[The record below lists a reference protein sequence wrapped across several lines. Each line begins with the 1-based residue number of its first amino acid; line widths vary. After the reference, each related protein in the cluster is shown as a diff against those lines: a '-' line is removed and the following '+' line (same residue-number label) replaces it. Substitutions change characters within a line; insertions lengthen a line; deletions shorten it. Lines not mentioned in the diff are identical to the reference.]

1 MGALSPTRRVGGPA
15 ENRIIFGSVRNRGK
29 SCRLSDAN
37 SMTHVRARTPAEI
50 RHLAT
55 RAAFPQHR
63 SSKANTLCGQNS
75 AGFLQIC
82 KTFKGI
88 ICDDIS
94 EFESFSNRGGL
105 VSIAFRLLGRS
116 DVGCHS
122 QVLASLRDRHLGP
135 PMMGSGGCGG
145 PIYRGVLAIRL
156 TAGIR
161 TRNGLASSIV
171 LRGHRS
177 TGRRNSRFSC
187 FYCAQLAVR
196 YMSVTSVH

>member
-94 EFESFSNRGGL
+94 EFESYMPSQPVPSLCAMVKLTYGRANRDK
-105 VSIAFRLLGRS
+105 VSPPDTLTIAAQERRTPCGKSAPTQICWKPPTAPSRWY
-116 DVGCHS
+116 
-122 QVLASLRDRHLGP
+122 SLRQSKLCPELG
-135 PMMGSGGCGG
+135 
-145 PIYRGVLAIRL
+145 
-156 TAGIR
+156 
-161 TRNGLASSIV
+161 
-171 LRGHRS
+171 
-177 TGRRNSRFSC
+177 
-187 FYCAQLAVR
+187 
-196 YMSVTSVH
+196 

>member
-1 MGALSPTRRVGGPA
+1 MPTEISQLRIPGPA
-15 ENRIIFGSVRNRGK
+15 AKTRIVSVARIRLHFQK
-29 SCRLSDAN
+29 S
-37 SMTHVRARTPAEI
+37 ARP
-50 RHLAT
+50 
-55 RAAFPQHR
+55 
-63 SSKANTLCGQNS
+63 
-75 AGFLQIC
+75 
-82 KTFKGI
+82 FKGI

-94 EFESFSNRGGL
+94 EFESFSIGAGW
-105 VSIAFRLLGRS
+105 SFRLLRRS
-116 DVGCHS
+116 VVGCHS

-171 LRGHRS
+171 LRGHSS

-187 FYCAQLAVR
+187 FYFAQLPVE
-196 YMSVTSVH
+196 SL